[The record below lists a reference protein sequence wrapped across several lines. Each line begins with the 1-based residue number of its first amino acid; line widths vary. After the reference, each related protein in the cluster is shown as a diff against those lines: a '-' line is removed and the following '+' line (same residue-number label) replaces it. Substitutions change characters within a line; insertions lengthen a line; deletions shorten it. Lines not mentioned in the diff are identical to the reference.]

1 LMKSF
6 IARKRFL
13 FSAAVVIYL
22 AGLSFYTLSDYFSN
36 KKLHENRLIESAYL
50 TVSECKSGILAN
62 PDFLKSGIYS
72 FYSDRI
78 VKRSD
83 ADLLVIIDSVNDF
96 EFYKDRA
103 GLLSSSM
110 ELKEQLKHRLFDSYL
125 YSGQLNLKNSDKCTY
140 TIVYDYIDEKR
151 TALVASGFDDCSL
164 RLQMKAELWRSLK
177 MHGFFLLLI
186 VPFLA
191 VMVYVEEREK
201 KMLLERIYTERL
213 TGLPNRTKL
222 FLDVELC
229 KNPAV
234 FIINIDSFKEYN
246 DLYGFEVGDFIILE
260 MGRRLERIC
269 ADAFSGFK
277 MQLYKLQAD
286 EYALL
291 LKDSIEDEKL
301 SALAGR
307 IISVI
312 SENSFAYKG
321 YDMNVSVTVGIT
333 RALSESFISEKEK
346 RQHSPVSRADMA
358 LKKAKADKKHF
369 LVYDESMNIPQEY
382 EENIRL
388 TKLIKKSIR
397 AGCIIPHYQPI
408 INNLNL
414 KIEKYESLVRLRSED
429 GQIINPSMFLP
440 VAKKRKMYSMIT
452 RIMSEKTFEYF
463 KDKDYEF
470 SVNLS
475 VDDIQNEDT
484 VAYIIDLISIHG
496 KSLSNKIIF
505 EIVESEGIENFPKVK
520 KFIENIK
527 SGGCRIAIDDFGTG
541 YSNFNYIGELN
552 VDFIKIDASMIK
564 NINSDK
570 SSRIITETIVGFCQ
584 KMGIKTVAEFVHSKE
599 VFEVVKEIG
608 IDYSQGYYFGKPT
621 DNVES

>member
-1 LMKSF
+1 MKSF

-333 RALSESFISEKEK
+333 RAISESFISEKEK

-440 VAKKRKMYSMIT
+440 VAKKTKMYSMIT

-475 VDDIQNEDT
+475 EDDIQNEDT

>member
-1 LMKSF
+1 MKSF

-22 AGLSFYTLSDYFSN
+22 AGLSFYTLSDYFTN
-36 KKLHENRLIESAYL
+36 KKLHEKRLVESAFL

-83 ADLLVIIDSVNDF
+83 ADLLVVIDTVNDF

-103 GLLSSSM
+103 GILSSSM
-110 ELKEQLKHRLFDSYL
+110 DIKSKLKRHLFDSYL
-125 YSGQLNLKNSDKCTY
+125 YSGQLNLKNSDQCSY

-151 TALVASGFDDCSL
+151 TSLVASGFDDCSL

-177 MHGFFLLLI
+177 MHGFFLMLI
-186 VPFLA
+186 IPFLV

-201 KMLLERIYTERL
+201 KLLLERIYTERL

-222 FLDVELC
+222 FLDIELSQ
-229 KNPAV
+229 NPAL

-260 MGRRLERIC
+260 MGRRLERI
-269 ADAFSGFK
+269 ASDAFSGLK

-301 SALAGR
+301 SALAAR

-333 RALSESFISEKEK
+333 RAPSEAFISLKEK

-369 LVYDESMNIPQEY
+369 LVYDESMNIPEEY

-388 TKLIKKSIR
+388 TKLIKKSIK

-408 INNLNL
+408 VNNSSL
-414 KIEKYESLVRLRSED
+414 KIEKYESLVRLCSED
-429 GQIINPSMFLP
+429 GQIIYPSMFLP
-440 VAKKRKMYSMIT
+440 VAKKTKMYSMIT

-475 VDDIQNEDT
+475 VDDILNEDT
-484 VAYIIDLISIHG
+484 VAYINDLISIHG
-496 KSLSNKIIF
+496 NSLNHKIIF

-527 SGGCRIAIDDFGTG
+527 SFGCRIAIDDFGTG

-564 NINSDK
+564 NITSDK

-584 KMGIKTVAEFVHSKE
+584 KMGIQTVAEFVHSKE
-599 VFEVVKEIG
+599 VFEIVRNIG

>member
-1 LMKSF
+1 MMKKF

-13 FSAAVVIYL
+13 FSAAVVVYL

-36 KKLHENRLIESAYL
+36 KRLHEKRLIESAFL

-62 PDFLKSGIYS
+62 PEFIKSGIYS

-83 ADLLVIIDSVNDF
+83 ADLLVVIDSVNDF
-96 EFYKDRA
+96 EFYKDRS
-103 GLLSSSM
+103 GLVSSSM
-110 ELKEQLKHRLFDSYL
+110 EIKNNLKAKLFDSYL
-125 YSGQLNLKNSDKCTY
+125 FSGQLVLKNSNECTY

-151 TALVASGFDDCSL
+151 TVLVAAGFDNCIL
-164 RLQMKAELWRSLK
+164 RSQIKNELWRSLK
-177 MHGFFLLLI
+177 MHVFFLLLI
-186 VPFLA
+186 IPLLA
-191 VMVYVEEREK
+191 VILYVEEREK
-201 KMLLERIYTERL
+201 KLLLERIYTERL

-222 FLDVELC
+222 FLDIELSP
-229 KNPAV
+229 NPAL

-260 MGRRLERIC
+260 MGRRLERLSS
-269 ADAFSGFK
+269 DSFSGFQ
-277 MQLYKLQAD
+277 MHLYKLQAD

-291 LKDSIEDEKL
+291 LRDSIEDEKL

-333 RALSESFISEKEK
+333 RGLAEAFISENEK

-358 LKKAKADKKHF
+358 LKKAKSDKKHF
-369 LVYDESMNIPQEY
+369 LVYDDSMNIPQEY

-388 TKLIKKSIR
+388 TKLIKKSIK

-408 INNLNL
+408 VNNSSM
-414 KIEKYESLVRLRSED
+414 KIEKYESLVRLCSED
-429 GQIINPSMFLP
+429 GQIINPSIFLP
-440 VAKKRKMYSMIT
+440 VAKKTKLYSMIT

-463 KDKDYEF
+463 KDKEYEF

-475 VDDIQNEDT
+475 VEDILNEDT
-484 VAYIIDLISIHG
+484 VAYINDLISIHG
-496 KSLSNKIIF
+496 NSLNRKIIF

-527 SGGCRIAIDDFGTG
+527 ESGCRIAIDDFGTG
-541 YSNFNYIGELN
+541 YSNFSYIGELN
-552 VDFIKIDASMIK
+552 IDFIKIDASMIR
-564 NINSDK
+564 NIDSDK

-599 VFEVVKEIG
+599 VFEIVRKIG
-608 IDYSQGYYFGKPT
+608 IDYSQGYYFGKPK
-621 DNVES
+621 DNVGA

>member
-1 LMKSF
+1 MKSF

-36 KKLHENRLIESAYL
+36 KKLHENRLVESAYL

-62 PDFLKSGIYS
+62 PEFLKSGIYS

-83 ADLLVIIDSVNDF
+83 ADLLVVIDSVNDF

-103 GLLSSSM
+103 GLLSSSIEM
-110 ELKEQLKHRLFDSYL
+110 KAQLKHRLFDSYL
-125 YSGQLNLKNSDKCTY
+125 YSGQLKLKNSDKCTY
-140 TIVYDYIDEKR
+140 TVVYDYIDEKR

-201 KMLLERIYTERL
+201 KLLLERIYTERL

-222 FLDVELC
+222 FLDIELC

-333 RALSESFISEKEK
+333 RALSESFITEKEK

-408 INNLNL
+408 INNLSL

-440 VAKKRKMYSMIT
+440 VAKKTKMYSMIT

-475 VDDIQNEDT
+475 VDDILNEDT

-552 VDFIKIDASMIK
+552 IDFIKIDASMIK

>member
-1 LMKSF
+1 MMKSF

-22 AGLSFYTLSDYFSN
+22 AGLSFYTLSDYFTN
-36 KKLHENRLIESAYL
+36 KKLHEKRLVESAFL

-83 ADLLVIIDSVNDF
+83 ADLLVVIDTVNDF

-103 GLLSSSM
+103 GILSSSM
-110 ELKEQLKHRLFDSYL
+110 DIKSKLKRHLFDSYL
-125 YSGQLNLKNSDKCTY
+125 YSGQLNLKNSDQCSY

-151 TALVASGFDDCSL
+151 TSLVASGFDDCSL

-177 MHGFFLLLI
+177 MHGFFLMLI
-186 VPFLA
+186 IPFLV

-201 KMLLERIYTERL
+201 KLLLERIYTERL

-222 FLDVELC
+222 FLDIELSQ
-229 KNPAV
+229 NPAL

-260 MGRRLERIC
+260 MGRRLERI
-269 ADAFSGFK
+269 ASDAFSGLK

-301 SALAGR
+301 SALAAR

-333 RALSESFISEKEK
+333 RAPSEAFISLKEK

-369 LVYDESMNIPQEY
+369 LVYDESMNIPEEY

-388 TKLIKKSIR
+388 TKLIKKSIK

-408 INNLNL
+408 VNNSSL
-414 KIEKYESLVRLRSED
+414 KIEKYESLVRLCSED
-429 GQIINPSMFLP
+429 GQIIYPSMFLP
-440 VAKKRKMYSMIT
+440 VAKKTKMYSMIT

-475 VDDIQNEDT
+475 VDDILNEDT
-484 VAYIIDLISIHG
+484 VAYINDLISIHG
-496 KSLSNKIIF
+496 NSLNHKIIF

-527 SGGCRIAIDDFGTG
+527 SFGCRIAIDDFGTG

-564 NINSDK
+564 NITSDK

-584 KMGIKTVAEFVHSKE
+584 KMGIQTVAEFVHSKE
-599 VFEVVKEIG
+599 VFEIVRNIG

>member
-1 LMKSF
+1 MMKSF

-13 FSAAVVIYL
+13 FSAAVIIYL

-36 KKLHENRLIESAYL
+36 KKLHENRLVESAYL

-78 VKRSD
+78 VKRSN
-83 ADLLVIIDSVNDF
+83 ADLLVVIDSVNDF

-110 ELKEQLKHRLFDSYL
+110 ELKTQLKNRLFDSYL
-125 YSGQLNLKNSDKCTY
+125 YSGQLKLKNSDKCTY
-140 TIVYDYIDEKR
+140 TVVYDYIDEKR

-177 MHGFFLLLI
+177 MHVFFLLLI

-201 KMLLERIYTERL
+201 KLLLERIYTERL

-222 FLDVELC
+222 FLDIELC

-301 SALAGR
+301 SALAAR

-408 INNLNL
+408 INNLSL

-440 VAKKRKMYSMIT
+440 VAKKTKMYSMIT

-475 VDDIQNEDT
+475 VDDILNEDT

-552 VDFIKIDASMIK
+552 IDFIKIDASMIK

>member
-1 LMKSF
+1 MKSF

-36 KKLHENRLIESAYL
+36 KKLHENRLVENAYL

-62 PDFLKSGIYS
+62 PEFLKSGIYS

-78 VKRSD
+78 IKRSD
-83 ADLLVIIDSVNDF
+83 ADLLVVIDSVNDF
-96 EFYKDRA
+96 EFYKDKE
-103 GLLSSSM
+103 GILSSST
-110 ELKEQLKHRLFDSYL
+110 ELKTELKHRLFDSFL
-125 YSGQLNLKNSDKCTY
+125 YSGQLNLKNSEKCTY

-164 RLQMKAELWRSLK
+164 CLKMKAELWRSLK

-186 VPFLA
+186 IPFLA
-191 VMVYVEEREK
+191 VMIYVEEREK
-201 KMLLERIYTERL
+201 KNLLERIYTERL

-222 FLDVELC
+222 FLDIELC
-229 KNPAV
+229 QNPAV

-269 ADAFSGFK
+269 SDAFSGFK

-301 SALAGR
+301 SALASR

-312 SENSFAYKG
+312 GENSFAYKG

-333 RALSESFISEKEK
+333 RALSESFRSENEK

-408 INNLNL
+408 INNSSL

-440 VAKKRKMYSMIT
+440 VAKKTKMYSMIT

-475 VDDIQNEDT
+475 VDDILNEDT
-484 VAYIIDLISIHG
+484 VAYIVDLISIHG

-570 SSRIITETIVGFCQ
+570 TSRIITETIVGFCQ

-599 VFEVVKEIG
+599 VFEIVKKIG

>member
-36 KKLHENRLIESAYL
+36 KKLHENRLVESAYL

-62 PDFLKSGIYS
+62 PEFLKSGIYS

-78 VKRSD
+78 IKRSD
-83 ADLLVIIDSVNDF
+83 ADLLVVIDSVNGF
-96 EFYKDRA
+96 EFYKDKA
-103 GLLSSSM
+103 GILSSST
-110 ELKEQLKHRLFDSYL
+110 ELKTELKHHLFDSYL
-125 YSGQLNLKNSDKCTY
+125 YSGQLKLKNSDKCTY
-140 TIVYDYIDEKR
+140 TIVYDYIDDKR

-186 VPFLA
+186 IPFLA
-191 VMVYVEEREK
+191 VMIYVEEREK
-201 KMLLERIYTERL
+201 KLLLERIYTERL

-222 FLDVELC
+222 FLDIELC
-229 KNPAV
+229 QNPAV

-269 ADAFSGFK
+269 SDAFSGYK

-301 SALAGR
+301 SALASR

-312 SENSFAYKG
+312 GENSFAYKG

-397 AGCIIPHYQPI
+397 AGSIIPHYQPI
-408 INNLNL
+408 INNLSL
-414 KIEKYESLVRLRSED
+414 KIEKYESLVRLCSED

-440 VAKKRKMYSMIT
+440 VAKKTKMYSMIT

-475 VDDIQNEDT
+475 VDDILNEDT

-570 SSRIITETIVGFCQ
+570 TSRIITETIVGFCQ

-599 VFEVVKEIG
+599 VFEIVKKIG
-608 IDYSQGYYFGKPT
+608 IDYSQGYYFGKPA
-621 DNVES
+621 DKVEF

>member
-1 LMKSF
+1 MIKKF

-13 FSAAVVIYL
+13 FSAAVLVYL
-22 AGLSFYTLSDYFSN
+22 AGLSFYTFSDYFSN
-36 KKLHENRLIESAYL
+36 KKIYENKLIEKAFQ
-50 TVSECKSGILAN
+50 TVSECKSVFLSD
-62 PDFLKSGIYS
+62 PEFLKSGIYS
-72 FYSDRI
+72 FYADRI
-78 VKRSD
+78 AKRSD

-96 EFYKDRA
+96 EFYKDRE
-103 GLLSSSM
+103 GILSSDS
-110 ELKEQLKHRLFDSYL
+110 QLKGRLKQQLFDSSL
-125 YSGQLNLKNSDKCTY
+125 FSGQLNLSAGKGCTY
-140 TIVYDYIDEKR
+140 KIVYDYIDEKR
-151 TALVASGFDDCSL
+151 TVLIASGFDECLL
-164 RLQMKAELWRSLK
+164 RSQMKKELWRSLK
-177 MHGFFLLLI
+177 MHIFFLLLI
-186 VPFLA
+186 IPFLA
-191 VMVYVEEREK
+191 VMIYVEEREK
-201 KMLLERIYTERL
+201 KLLLERIYTERL
-213 TGLPNRTKL
+213 TGLPNRAKL
-222 FLDVELC
+222 FLDIDSST
-229 KNPAV
+229 NPAL

-260 MGRRLERIC
+260 MGRRLERLC
-269 ADAFSGFK
+269 SDAYSGFK
-277 MQLYKLQAD
+277 THLYKLQAD
-286 EYALL
+286 EYAIL

-301 SALAGR
+301 SAFASR
-307 IISVI
+307 IVSVT

-333 RALSESFISEKEK
+333 RGLSEGLMTEYEK

-358 LKKAKADKKHF
+358 LKKAKSDKKHF

-388 TKLIKKSIR
+388 TKLIKKSIKN
-397 AGCIIPHYQPI
+397 GCIIPNFQPI
-408 INNLNL
+408 VNNSNL
-414 KIEKYESLVRLRSED
+414 RIEKYESLVRLCSDD
-429 GQIINPSMFLP
+429 GQIVNPSVFLP
-440 VAKKRKMYSMIT
+440 VAKRTKLYSMIT